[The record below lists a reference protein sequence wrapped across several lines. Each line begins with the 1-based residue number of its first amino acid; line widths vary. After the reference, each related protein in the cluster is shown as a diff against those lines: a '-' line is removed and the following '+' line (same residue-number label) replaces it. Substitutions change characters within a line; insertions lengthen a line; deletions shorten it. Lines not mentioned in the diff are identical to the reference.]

1 MVKVSLLT
9 LVKEHL
15 RRITLEERIE
25 RNPVYPFH
33 KVSANNANET
43 YQLELRQNTSYY
55 FLITTLL
62 CVLSVVTCGVLG
74 QYEYLVIFSFILL
87 SCVYLT
93 IEHWPMVRVVINHE
107 SGSYTVHRGG
117 TLVHEGRLH
126 NIALKM
132 VEVGSSALIMH
143 QIILQAY
150 LLELDIAIS
159 YKVKNKDSLKHNA
172 VVLSD
177 NLGIN
182 YFDSHLPSKTH
193 IVRHK
198 REV

>member
-1 MVKVSLLT
+1 MVRISLFALF
-9 LVKEHL
+9 KEHM

-33 KVSANNANET
+33 KVSANNASEI

-55 FLITTLL
+55 FLLTTLL
-62 CVLSVVTCGVLG
+62 CVFSVVTCGVLA
-74 QYEYLVIFSFILL
+74 QYDYLIVFSFILL

-93 IEHWPMVRVVINHE
+93 IEHWPMVSVVINHQSE
-107 SGSYTVHRGG
+107 RYIIHRGR
-117 TLVHEGRLH
+117 TLVYEGGLH

-132 VEVGSSALIMH
+132 VEVGSSALVMH

-159 YKVKNKDSLKHNA
+159 YKMKNRDSLKHNA
-172 VVLSD
+172 VVISD

-193 IVRHK
+193 IVRHR

>member
-1 MVKVSLLT
+1 MVRISLSALF
-9 LVKEHL
+9 KEHL

-33 KVSANNANET
+33 KVSANNASEI

-62 CVLSVVTCGVLG
+62 CVLSVVICGVLG
-74 QYEYLVIFSFILL
+74 QYEYLVVFSFILF

-93 IEHWPMVRVVINHE
+93 IEHWPMVSVVINHE
-107 SGSYTVHRGG
+107 SESYTVHRGG
-117 TLVHEGRLH
+117 TLVYEGRLH

-132 VEVGSSALIMH
+132 VEVGSSALIMY

-159 YKVKNKDSLKHNA
+159 YKVKNRDSLKHNA

-193 IVRHK
+193 IVRHR